1 MRFSGVLR
9 TELMKL
15 HRSKVPWITLAAY
28 AFMVGIAGFFL
39 WMMMNPGRAE
49 SVGLMGQK
57 ARFAFAGEKND
68 WPTFLSF
75 IVEMGSVGGLIMCS
89 IIVAYVFGREYAE
102 GTAKNMLALPVAR
115 SSFVFA
121 KIIVSA
127 AWFGLLTLWI
137 VGETW
142 IVGSIL
148 GLGGMTNGVF
158 LAATAKLFLLALM
171 SLCCAVLVAWVAVQS
186 RGYFAP
192 LGFTIFT
199 LVLANV
205 FGHTGWGP
213 WAPWS
218 IVGLYSG
225 AAGPEISI
233 GWGSFVVM
241 AATFLIG
248 TGLTIAHEVRA
259 DNGQ

>member
-1 MRFSGVLR
+1 
-9 TELMKL
+9 
-15 HRSKVPWITLAAY
+15 
-28 AFMVGIAGFFL
+28 
-39 WMMMNPGRAE
+39 
-49 SVGLMGQK
+49 
-57 ARFAFAGEKND
+57 
-68 WPTFLSF
+68 
-75 IVEMGSVGGLIMCS
+75 
-89 IIVAYVFGREYAE
+89 
-102 GTAKNMLALPVAR
+102 MLALPVAR